1 MIKSF
6 PLFFRRDLRKQQYKF
21 QYFKIMKK
29 IVYALLLFGY
39 LGGAQ
44 TDLETAPLEKIL
56 TMSKDVIE
64 EVQSKSEII
73 LGRKVAS
80 TLNYQPKSMVFN
92 FESANSNSS
101 NVGIKILIFSI
112 GRKWNKSITNN
123 ITYTYTYPD
132 LNPMGEGEEAPD
144 IFKYQLSSTIINA
157 LKEIEELDDEDKERL
172 NEFSVKITF
181 GIEKETNGGGEYE
194 LVPFTISGGKKW
206 NKKATHT
213 VTVTFKKYVPE
224 ELR

>member
-1 MIKSF
+1 
-6 PLFFRRDLRKQQYKF
+6 
-21 QYFKIMKK
+21 MKK
-29 IVYALLLFGY
+29 IIYALLLFGY

-44 TDLETAPLEKIL
+44 TDSKTAPLEKIL
-56 TMSKDVIE
+56 TMSKEVIE
-64 EVQSKSEII
+64 EVQSRSEII
-73 LGRKVAS
+73 LGRKGADP
-80 TLNYQPKSMVFN
+80 LNYQPKSMVFN

-101 NVGIKILIFSI
+101 NAGIKILIFSI
-112 GRKWNKSITNN
+112 GRKWTKSTTNN

-132 LNPMGEGEEAPD
+132 LNPIAEGESKPD

-157 LKEIEELDDEDKERL
+157 LNEIEALEDEDKERL

-181 GIEKETNGGGEYE
+181 AIEKETDGGGEYE

-206 NKKATHT
+206 SKKATHT

-224 ELR
+224 VLR